1 MCWTRFALCYIIVD
15 HFCLAVRPSGRAAAD
30 NTRADGYPSFVPTI
44 NIQLYTQ
51 CCCSDGNV
59 MLARHAELLGCRQER
74 EGATYKSL
82 KGSKSLFL
90 VVVIIIFSFSF
101 SFLYCLFSVFLVGWF
116 HRGPHHVLA
125 FNQMGGRRDGINQ
138 TMEKKKK
145 KEEVSELPAA
155 KKPGGS
161 NDERLHVRYH
171 ITQGSSF
178 TFTSL

>member
-1 MCWTRFALCYIIVD
+1 MQYYWD
-15 HFCLAVRPSGRAAAD
+15 AAK
-30 NTRADGYPSFVPTI
+30 S
-44 NIQLYTQ
+44 
-51 CCCSDGNV
+51 
-59 MLARHAELLGCRQER
+59 ER
-74 EGATYKSL
+74 GATYKSL

-90 VVVIIIFSFSF
+90 VVVVIIIFSFSF

-138 TMEKKKK
+138 TMEKKEEVK